1 MLPTLERAIVTAD
14 SYARRV
20 RGVFPAM
27 LLRRAPWRSKA
38 ATERQIGYIGQVFRD
53 PDSLAGVLRRA
64 RVAKLEDL
72 TAGQAADMLTALS
85 NGAKREGDRRDIEE
99 RKLQRTSARK
109 LKQADAAMTRAE
121 RTVRR
126 VAKRTSLALP
136 RSDQI

>member
-1 MLPTLERAIVTAD
+1 
-14 SYARRV
+14 
-20 RGVFPAM
+20 M
-27 LLRRAPWRSKA
+27 LLRKAPWRSKA

-72 TAGQAADMLTALS
+72 TAGQAADMLTALA
-85 NGAKREGDRRDIEE
+85 NGAKREGDRRDIQE
-99 RKLQRTSARK
+99 RKLRRASVRK
-109 LKQADAAMTRAE
+109 TKQADAAMARAE

-126 VAKRTSLALP
+126 VGKQASLTLP